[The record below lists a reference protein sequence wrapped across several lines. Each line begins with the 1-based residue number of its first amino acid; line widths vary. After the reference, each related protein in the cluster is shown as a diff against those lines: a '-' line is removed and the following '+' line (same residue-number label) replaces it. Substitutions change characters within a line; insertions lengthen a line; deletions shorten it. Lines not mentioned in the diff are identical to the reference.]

1 MDWASSPIYDEYQE
15 EVQETTYDEEPKD
28 DLNEEYQDGDCGV
41 ESFDI
46 QPTMTAQED
55 EKAYFM
61 VVVGKDEE
69 PTTYVPNDDRS
80 LIKRFNG
87 LSLDDDDD
95 TFFVPIQKIVDF
107 NEDNC
112 SKVRFI
118 ALAIEHMGIKI
129 LSLEKKNQYVNFLGV
144 DKYLFPDYKFDIDLV
159 PSIENKA
166 PCSEV
171 IQVGSIL
178 TKIRPQQLCKDRNQV
193 SVDHYVDLFFTLV
206 TCDVWKNK
214 SQINFF
220 FQLGLL

>member
-1 MDWASSPIYDEYQE
+1 MDWSFSPIYDEYQE
-15 EVQETTYDEEPKD
+15 EVQEKTYDEEPKD
-28 DLNEEYQDGDCGV
+28 DLNEEYQYGDCGV

-46 QPTMTAQED
+46 QPMMTTQED

-69 PTTYVPNDDRS
+69 PTTHVPNDDQS
-80 LIKRFNG
+80 LIERFNG
-87 LSLDDDDD
+87 LSHDDDDDD
-95 TFFVPIQKIVDF
+95 TFFVLIQKTVDF

-118 ALAIEHMGIKI
+118 TLAIEHMGIKV
-129 LSLEKKNQYVNFLGV
+129 LSLEKKNQHVNFLGV

-171 IQVGSIL
+171 IQVGSML
-178 TKIRPQQLCKDRNQV
+178 TKIRPQQLCKDRYQV
-193 SVDHYVDLFFTLV
+193 SMVIMLICSSPWLHVMYGKTDY
-206 TCDVWKNK
+206 K
-214 SQINFF
+214 SNFF
-220 FQLGLL
+220 FN